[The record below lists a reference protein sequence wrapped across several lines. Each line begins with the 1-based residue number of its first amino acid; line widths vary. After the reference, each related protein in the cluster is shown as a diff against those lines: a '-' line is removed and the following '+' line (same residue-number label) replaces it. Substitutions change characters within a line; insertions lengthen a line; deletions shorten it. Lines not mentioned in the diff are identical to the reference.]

1 MEEPKKICG
10 LQLKE
15 EYLKYGSYTWL
26 MYKVSSPMFNWEI
39 SDVNIVR
46 LIYLST
52 FLSYKDNIVEYHG
65 SPITTKNLYDILGIT
80 KRTAYNFISE
90 CIKANL
96 MSVDEEKIIHLC
108 SSFSRIAYLK
118 RKIPPEYSVIR
129 LYHDGIQKLYRTYGI
144 DSPKKL
150 ACLFTIIPWVN
161 KETNVVS
168 INPLETDRLR
178 VGALKFSAVCKI
190 TGHNPDNKHRIISYL
205 DELKT
210 PMWDAVHLKER
221 GKHKITVVNPRVYY
235 GGTNSVAPEVIGVFQ
250 NGDIYGQ

>member
-1 MEEPKKICG
+1 MEEPKKVCG
-10 LQLKE
+10 LKLKE

-26 MYKVSSPMFNWEI
+26 MYKVSSPIFNWEI
-39 SDVNIVR
+39 SDSNISR

-65 SPITTKNLYDILGIT
+65 LPITIKDLCDVLGVT

-90 CIKANL
+90 CTKANL
-96 MSVDEEKIIHLC
+96 INVGEENIIHLC

-118 RKIPPEYSVIR
+118 KKIPPEYSVIR
-129 LYHDGIQKLYRTYGI
+129 LYHEGIQKLYRTYGI
-144 DSPKKL
+144 SSPKKL

-205 DELKT
+205 DEMKT
-210 PMWDAVHLKER
+210 PMWDSVHLKER

-235 GGTNSVAPEVIGVFQ
+235 GGTDSIVPEVVGSFPNEDV
-250 NGDIYGQ
+250 YG

>member
-1 MEEPKKICG
+1 MEEPKKVCG

-39 SDVNIVR
+39 SDANISR

-52 FLSYKDNIVEYHG
+52 FLSYKDNIVSYSG
-65 SPITTKNLYDILGIT
+65 LPIKTTDLSDILGTT

-90 CIKANL
+90 CTKANL

-118 RKIPPEYSVIR
+118 RKIPPECSVIR

-210 PMWDAVHLKER
+210 LMWDAVHLKGEGTNR
-221 GKHKITVVNPRVYY
+221 ITIVNPRVYY
-235 GGTNSVAPEVIGVFQ
+235 GGTDSIVPEVVGSFP
-250 NGDIYGQ
+250 NGDVYGE